1 MLELLQNSWIVN
13 IGTGVISGFLVAI
26 LTRYAFSNKDDK
38 ELARSIESANREVL
52 FAIRS
57 EVSESNVP
65 TLDVVQALISA
76 TARKYKL
83 EARLLLKPQQLSE
96 ELIKEVMDSSFISSK
111 QKTEYCQALTSL
123 RPQEETELD
132 RKIQKEN
139 EKFVANVEYRERLI
153 MVFSI
158 TLGMIAALS
167 TTFILLRSSSP
178 TNLFGKLFDSVFPMM
193 LIFGVVVIFM
203 NIFLMAMK
211 ARHKR
216 LREEFGLPIPQ
227 EDEKSA

>member
-1 MLELLQNSWIVN
+1 
-13 IGTGVISGFLVAI
+13 
-26 LTRYAFSNKDDK
+26 LT
-38 ELARSIESANREVL
+38 
-52 FAIRS
+52 
-57 EVSESNVP
+57 
-65 TLDVVQALISA
+65 
-76 TARKYKL
+76 
-83 EARLLLKPQQLSE
+83 
-96 ELIKEVMDSSFISSK
+96 
-111 QKTEYCQALTSL
+111 

-139 EKFVANVEYRERLI
+139 EKSVASVEYRKRLI

-167 TTFILLRSSSP
+167 TMFILLRLGSP
-178 TNLFGKLFDSVFPMM
+178 TSLFIKLFGPVFPMM
-193 LIFGVVVIFM
+193 LISGVVMCM

-216 LREEFGLPIPQ
+216 LREAFWPPILQ